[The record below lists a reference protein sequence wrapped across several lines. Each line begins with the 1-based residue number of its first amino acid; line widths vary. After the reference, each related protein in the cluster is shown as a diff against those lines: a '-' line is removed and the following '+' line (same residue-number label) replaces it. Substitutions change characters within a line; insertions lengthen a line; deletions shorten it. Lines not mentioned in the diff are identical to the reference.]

1 MGPLLF
7 FIYINDITDNLTGM
21 ARLSADDTSLS
32 FSPTNL
38 AVIEEVVNND
48 YNLEIKYDTNVLE
61 IVDSQTLR
69 SNFVVKK

>member
-1 MGPLLF
+1 
-7 FIYINDITDNLTGM
+7 M

-32 FSPTNL
+32 FSSTNL

-48 YNLEIKYDTNVLE
+48 FNLEIKYDTNVLE